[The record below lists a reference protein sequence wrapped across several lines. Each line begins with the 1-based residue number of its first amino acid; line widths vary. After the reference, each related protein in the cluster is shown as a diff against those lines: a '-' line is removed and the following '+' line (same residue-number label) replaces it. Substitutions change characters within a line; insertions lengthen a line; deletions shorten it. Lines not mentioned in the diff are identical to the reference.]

1 MSNPQQSQNKNNKA
15 LWWGIGIGGA
25 VIVVAVIVVLSTT
38 VLAKLTAQQLAKNWV
53 EANVDA
59 TGEEIAAFL
68 SGNNWAVRE
77 LGGEWIE
84 DRIHDVVMWTY
95 GPERKIDDR
104 FSEVVAIA
112 SVSFDLDV
120 PIASGNITASMPF
133 ILEIDVDA
141 QAVVG
146 WRADVIGASLTTT
159 IPAIEETIETAQ
171 EVVEGTKE
179 AAKEAKAAVEGKVQ
193 DIKDVAGG
201 LGSIGED
208 GDCLQSARDAGVPD
222 NVIEL
227 LEKPAAE
234 RGMMERTLV
243 KTALEAAGLAENCA
257 ELLE

>member
-1 MSNPQQSQNKNNKA
+1 MGNRHRRGF
-15 LWWGIGIGGA
+15 LVV
-25 VIVVAVIVVLSTT
+25 VIIVVLSAT
-38 VLAKLTAQQLAKNWV
+38 VLAKLTAQQLAQNWV

-104 FSEVVAIA
+104 ISEVVATA
-112 SVSFDLDV
+112 SVSFDINV

-141 QAVVG
+141 QAIVG

-171 EVVEGTKE
+171 EVVAGTKE
-179 AAKEAKAAVEGKVQ
+179 AVEGAQKATEEAKEAVEGKVQ
-193 DIKDVAGG
+193 EIKDVASG
-201 LGSIGED
+201 LGSIGEG
-208 GDCLQSARDAGVPD
+208 GDCLQSARDAGVPN

-227 LEKPAAE
+227 LEKPASE